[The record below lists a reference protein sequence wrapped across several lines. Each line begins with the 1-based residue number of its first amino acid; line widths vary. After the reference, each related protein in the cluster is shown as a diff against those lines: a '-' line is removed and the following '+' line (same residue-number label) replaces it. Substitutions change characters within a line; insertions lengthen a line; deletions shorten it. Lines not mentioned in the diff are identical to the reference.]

1 MIFLVVAEHLVSEAI
16 VTDALD
22 LQLVRVA
29 GGWADD
35 ALVVAKLDR
44 LSRSVMDFAGLMDR
58 AQKEEWALIGL
69 DLGVDTTTPAGEAM
83 ANVLAAFAQF
93 ERRMIG
99 VRLKEAFAAK
109 RARGEQTGPPSQLP
123 AKERKRIRRLRKA
136 GKSYRQIAT
145 DLTDR
150 GIPTS
155 QGGARWYPSTVRAAV
170 HSHR

>member
-58 AQKEEWALIGL
+58 AQKEE
-69 DLGVDTTTPAGEAM
+69 
-83 ANVLAAFAQF
+83 
-93 ERRMIG
+93 
-99 VRLKEAFAAK
+99 
-109 RARGEQTGPPSQLP
+109 
-123 AKERKRIRRLRKA
+123 
-136 GKSYRQIAT
+136 
-145 DLTDR
+145 
-150 GIPTS
+150 
-155 QGGARWYPSTVRAAV
+155 
-170 HSHR
+170 